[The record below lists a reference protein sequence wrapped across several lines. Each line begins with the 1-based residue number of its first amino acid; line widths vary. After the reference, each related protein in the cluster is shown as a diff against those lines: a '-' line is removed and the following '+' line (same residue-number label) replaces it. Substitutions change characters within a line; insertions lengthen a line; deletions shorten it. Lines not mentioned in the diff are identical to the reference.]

1 MAVSVA
7 KLLNCLIRVFL
18 LFLDAQKHLN
28 SYLTIIQRV
37 EILFSVKSFEEQS
50 TNSKFV
56 MVQELIYWLLI
67 LAVIIIVI
75 GLVQALQSRT
85 CPRLDLSRV
94 EVVLRLRSSRGRK
107 CLGFIGSI
115 YLVADVALNIIFDAL
130 IEALLKLFIN
140 IAHGILKCTGLC
152 KQCQEL
158 G

>member
-1 MAVSVA
+1 M
-7 KLLNCLIRVFL
+7 
-18 LFLDAQKHLN
+18 
-28 SYLTIIQRV
+28 
-37 EILFSVKSFEEQS
+37 
-50 TNSKFV
+50 NSKWNNCKEWSSNTKFE

-75 GLVQALQSRT
+75 GLVKALQSRT
-85 CPRLDLSRV
+85 CPRLDLSRA
-94 EVVLRLRSSRGRK
+94 EAILRLRSSRGRK

-130 IEALLKLFIN
+130 IEALLKLFIY